1 MRAQFVLQ
9 EVWTGLRRNLT
20 MTVALVV
27 VVAISLSLLGTG
39 LLFVKQVDDTRTY
52 WQGKVQLSIYLCTT
66 TSVSPQCQAERPRH
80 PGGEDPDRLG
90 PAPAAPGAARLLRV
104 PGAGVP
110 HFKQDFSR
118 DPQFTSLVT
127 KSEIPDSFQV
137 KLVNT
142 QADYSIVAG
151 TVQGRPGV
159 DQVVDDAS
167 ILSKFYALLDGARNA
182 VVIIAIILIIA
193 AVLLVANTIR
203 LSAFNRRRETSIMRL
218 VGASNF
224 YVQLPFLVEG
234 DPRRAGRLADRGRAA
249 DRRQDAGT
257 GLAAAVLPLQR
268 GAVRGRPHR
277 GHRAGHGD
285 GGAPVRS
292 HLLPHAAALSAGVKA
307 RRRLAAAAAGAK
319 ERTVIARNRRARHDY
334 HIEDVVEA
342 GLVLTG
348 TEVKSLRAGRAS
360 LTDGFA
366 QISDG
371 EMWLHGV
378 HIPEYAQGTWTN
390 HEPRRPR
397 KLLLHRKEI
406 DKLASNIAERG
417 LHSCAALAVLLRR
430 EGEGRTG
437 AGPRQADL
445 R

>member
-20 MTVALVV
+20 MTVALIV

-52 WQGKVQLSIYLCTT
+52 WQGKVQLSIYLCTA
-66 TSVSPQCQAERPRH
+66 TSVSPQCRQS
-80 PGGEDPDRLG
+80 G
-90 PAPAAPGAARLLRV
+90 PATQAQKDQLATDLRALPQV
-104 PGAGVP
+104 QHVYYESQAQAFA

-127 KSEIPDSFQV
+127 KAEIPDSFQV

-151 TVQGRPGV
+151 VASGRPGV

-182 VVIIAIILIIA
+182 VVAIAIILIIA

-234 DPRRAGRLADRGRAA
+234 ILAGLCGW
-249 DRRQDAGT
+249 
-257 GLAAAVLPLQR
+257 LI
-268 GAVRGRPHR
+268 
-277 GHRAGHGD
+277 
-285 GGAPVRS
+285 
-292 HLLPHAAALSAGVKA
+292 AAALLVAVKTLGLDSLQQYFPYNVQLSAADLVEVIVLAMVMGVLLCGA
-307 RRRLAAAAAGAK
+307 TSFLTLRR
-319 ERTVIARNRRARHDY
+319 Y
-334 HIEDVVEA
+334 
-342 GLVLTG
+342 
-348 TEVKSLRAGRAS
+348 LRA
-360 LTDGFA
+360 
-366 QISDG
+366 
-371 EMWLHGV
+371 
-378 HIPEYAQGTWTN
+378 
-390 HEPRRPR
+390 
-397 KLLLHRKEI
+397 
-406 DKLASNIAERG
+406 
-417 LHSCAALAVLLRR
+417 
-430 EGEGRTG
+430 
-437 AGPRQADL
+437 
-445 R
+445 